1 MKYPDHQTEQTG
13 RGVVSVLHRRERLGK
28 RVGFA
33 ERLKTTGLTGE
44 SMTTAVT
51 YRRA

>member
-13 RGVVSVLHRRERLGK
+13 LGK